1 MKRIIT
7 LLIAFLLLLSLT
19 ACAEEKQDPD
29 TTTAAGDSS
38 TTAAE
43 VDSLSPEESFE
54 LPAESTEYAGKFIIY
69 NGFSDATTLFTTCT
83 MVSEDGV
90 SGDALDAAIYRRCLT
105 MEEKYGVE
113 VCEVPIAA
121 SQQYDA
127 VEKDAWELTFPAAFA
142 VLGSRP
148 YEYEVVAH
156 GAGGKTEAFHV
167 MANGYNHAP
176 GHPRAKG
183 ASSCCVSA
191 DRLPPGTTHFTVT
204 PLDCWWN
211 KGAALTVKMP
221 V

>member
-1 MKRIIT
+1 M
-7 LLIAFLLLLSLT
+7 
-19 ACAEEKQDPD
+19 
-29 TTTAAGDSS
+29 
-38 TTAAE
+38 
-43 VDSLSPEESFE
+43 
-54 LPAESTEYAGKFIIY
+54 
-69 NGFSDATTLFTTCT
+69 
-83 MVSEDGV
+83 
-90 SGDALDAAIYRRCLT
+90 
-105 MEEKYGVE
+105 
-113 VCEVPIAA
+113 
-121 SQQYDA
+121 
-127 VEKDAWELTFPAAFA
+127 EKDAWELTFPAAFA
-142 VLGSRP
+142 VPGSRP